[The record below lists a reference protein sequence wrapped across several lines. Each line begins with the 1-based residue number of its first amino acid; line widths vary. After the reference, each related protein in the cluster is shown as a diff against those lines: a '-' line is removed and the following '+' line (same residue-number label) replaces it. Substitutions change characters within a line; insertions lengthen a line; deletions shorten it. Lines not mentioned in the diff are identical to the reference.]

1 MKLLHINNKNRNMLK
16 FLKIKLYCIQITYW
30 NQLQVAIITTVSSK
44 NLQKRSYDNL
54 DGSRAS
60 NHATNFHNIHDT
72 QFCTD
77 VSSWGPVEWVG
88 EQTRKCNTTFVKE
101 KKERSETVCIKQSN
115 MSRMFRGPWFL
126 SIYHSNIRHVISL

>member
-1 MKLLHINNKNRNMLK
+1 MHWI
-16 FLKIKLYCIQITYW
+16 
-30 NQLQVAIITTVSSK
+30 QLQVAIITTVSSK

-60 NHATNFHNIHDT
+60 NHASNFHNIHDT

-101 KKERSETVCIKQSN
+101 KKERSETVCISN
-115 MSRMFRGPWFL
+115 QFFRVFMGAFL
-126 SIYHSNIRHVISL
+126 SLLSLFIIIKSKMFYSYRFATPSQSCFVTSFHTQNVN